1 MYTITIKIS
10 AILCPNSEIVHNNN
24 NTMNMN
30 MSYCINEKG
39 FTLSSLFQDLNNL
52 YDQYR
57 AIEPW
62 LQRKDGLEKDGREH
76 YQSVD
81 DRKKLVS

>member
-1 MYTITIKIS
+1 MSTCMYTITIKIS

-24 NTMNMN
+24 NNT
-30 MSYCINEKG
+30 YCINEKG
-39 FTLSSLFQDLNNL
+39 FPLSSLFQDLNNL
-52 YDQYR
+52 YDQYCS
-57 AIEPW
+57 IEPW